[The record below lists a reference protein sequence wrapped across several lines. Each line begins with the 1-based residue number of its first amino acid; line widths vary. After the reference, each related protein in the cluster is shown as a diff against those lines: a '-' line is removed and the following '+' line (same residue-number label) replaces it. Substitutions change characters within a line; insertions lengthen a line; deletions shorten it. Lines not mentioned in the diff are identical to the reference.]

1 MMQARRHSLRLLAI
15 TAIAVATL
23 SGCTTVKNLFGGRSG
38 DKAHEPV
45 NLEAITP
52 SVTVNQLWTANVGTG
67 EKYLGMGQHPVIEN
81 GTVYAAAVV
90 GGVHAYELSSGRELW
105 AYASD
110 LKLTG
115 GPGAGDG
122 LVVVGGLQGDVIALD
137 AATGQEKWKA
147 KVQNEVLSAPVIGA
161 GMVYVHSN
169 DGRVTAFDETNG
181 ERRWFY
187 ESELPPLTVRGT
199 SSLTMGPGLVFFG
212 TDGGKL
218 VALRASDGNVLWSTP
233 VAEPDGRT
241 ELERMSDVD
250 GEPVLDGTTL
260 FATSFKN
267 HTVAIN
273 GPSGQIMWD
282 SEHGGARGLGVS
294 NSAIVITDPKSYVN
308 GLDKNTGSSLWQQT
322 GLLNRRVTAPAV
334 QGDYAVV
341 GDFEGVIHWL
351 RLSDGAF
358 AARSKLGTAISGKPV
373 VADGIVVIQ
382 SSDGKLAAFSLQ

>member
-45 NLEAITP
+45 KLEAITP
-52 SVTVNQLWTANVGTG
+52 SVTVNQLWTATVGTG

>member
-1 MMQARRHSLRLLAI
+1 MKQARRHTFRLV
-15 TAIAVATL
+15 VATALAVVVL
-23 SGCTTVKNLFGGRSG
+23 SGCTSVKNLFGGRTKDEAG
-38 DKAHEPV
+38 VPAK
-45 NLEAITP
+45 LENITP
-52 SVTVNQLWTANVGTG
+52 SLTVNRLWTANVGAG

-105 AYASD
+105 SYASD

-115 GPGAGDG
+115 GPGVGDG

-137 AATGQEKWKA
+137 AATGQEKWAA
-147 KVQNEVLSAPVIGA
+147 KVGNEILSAPVIGA
-161 GMVYVHSN
+161 GMVFVHSN
-169 DGRVTAFDETNG
+169 DGRVTAFDQTNG

-187 ESELPPLTVRGT
+187 EGDLPPLTVRGT

-218 VALRASDGNVLWSTP
+218 VALRSSDGNVLWSTP

-241 ELERMSDVD
+241 ELERMADVD
-250 GEPVLDGTTL
+250 GEPVLDGTVL
-260 FATSFKN
+260 YATSFKN
-267 HTVAIN
+267 HTIAID
-273 GPSGQIMWD
+273 GPSGQILWD

-294 NSAIVITDPKSYVN
+294 NSAIVVTDPKSYVN

-322 GLLNRRVTAPAV
+322 GLLNRRVTAPTV

-341 GDFEGVIHWL
+341 GDFEGVIHWI

-358 AARSKLGTAISGKPV
+358 AARSNLGSAISGKPV
-373 VADGIVVIQ
+373 VANDIVVIQ

>member
-1 MMQARRHSLRLLAI
+1 MQARRHSLRLLAI

-45 NLEAITP
+45 KLEAITP